1 MSGKRT
7 CPFLQVDA
15 SYGDFHTWMTELKK
29 NGSSLTMQ
37 DYLNIAKRL
46 EGDDAAET
54 FKQQIREAEV
64 HSKAPIFAGDHT
76 TPVEERGL
84 DPGPIM
90 GDPEH
95 VISALI
101 KNVSPNA
108 PSRCPVCP
116 AVCRRDLCNTC
127 APCWLQVFFE
137 FEEHMSESAKTELG
151 KLVEKHVRRN
161 TSYKDHMDG
170 RDWRCVQNSRVCG
183 PSLPQEFRF

>member
-1 MSGKRT
+1 MRCTRLYFTSGT
-7 CPFLQVDA
+7 LMGLG
-15 SYGDFHTWMTELKK
+15 YGDFNAWMTELKN
-29 NGSSLTMQ
+29 NGGSLTMQ

-46 EGDDAAET
+46 EGDEAAET

-108 PSRCPVCP
+108 PSRCPVCH
-116 AVCRRDLCNTC
+116 AVCHT
-127 APCWLQVFFE
+127 
-137 FEEHMSESAKTELG
+137 
-151 KLVEKHVRRN
+151 
-161 TSYKDHMDG
+161 
-170 RDWRCVQNSRVCG
+170 VCQTVCQWSG
-183 PSLPQEFRF
+183 PINF